1 MRRIK
6 GGFTLIEVALFLAI
20 TGLLFLG
27 ITLGVQNSIFQ
38 QRYNDSIQNFAEF
51 LRGVYGEVMNV
62 QNVPKTIC
70 LEDGEECETYVP
82 SNCLRD
88 GEDSKDVSI
97 GASQCAILGKLVNF
111 GEDDSDTIYVYDVVG
126 SANNDISAGNTVQS
140 LMDVGA
146 DVVDVSGRLYSVVD
160 NYRPKWSAEIQN
172 SCNGDNCDESYT
184 RFRGALLIVRHP
196 KSGTVQTLVKFG
208 APVNVSEE
216 KNNVLVK
223 ALDENEFSTQQ
234 VDFCINPN
242 GDEVN
247 NLRADVR
254 IPAGARNSSG
264 IEIIMDSSN
273 NACRS
278 DTE

>member
-1 MRRIK
+1 MKRIK

-62 QNVPKTIC
+62 QNVPR
-70 LEDGEECETYVP
+70 EEIP
-82 SNCLRD
+82 SNCLKD

-126 SANNDISAGNTVQS
+126 SANNDISAGNTVDS
-140 LMDVGA
+140 LKVVGA
-146 DVVDVSGRLYSVVD
+146 DVVDVNGKLYSVVD

-208 APVNVSEE
+208 AAINVEE
-216 KNNVLVK
+216 KKNVLSE
-223 ALDENEFSTQQ
+223 ALSNKEFSAQQ

-278 DTE
+278 NVE